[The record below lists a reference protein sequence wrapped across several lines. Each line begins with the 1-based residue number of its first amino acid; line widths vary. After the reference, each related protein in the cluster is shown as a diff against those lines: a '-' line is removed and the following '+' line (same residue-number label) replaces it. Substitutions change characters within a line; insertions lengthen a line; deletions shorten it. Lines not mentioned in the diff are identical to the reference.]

1 MSDEDVI
8 SLSDPD
14 SEGKFQSDPAYDEL
28 SHLAKVLLTENAFLG
43 MAGGVLMM
51 LLSRRRPRYP
61 ASTGKERRRETE
73 KAQGGEERAASGRE
87 GRKAKKVSHLK
98 VTLPFYQ
105 KFWYRT

>member
-14 SEGKFQSDPAYDEL
+14 SE
-28 SHLAKVLLTENAFLG
+28 G

-73 KAQGGEERAASGRE
+73 KAQRGEERAASGRE
-87 GRKAKKVSHLK
+87 GRKAKKEAGG
-98 VTLPFYQ
+98 
-105 KFWYRT
+105 